1 MLSYPRHLRPLLFTL
16 PAERA
21 HSLTQLALRSR
32 AVGALFGTRTP
43 ADPRLACRLAGLSC
57 PNPIGL
63 APGLDKDGRLL
74 PSLRQLGFGYLT
86 VGSITPL
93 PRPGN
98 PRPRLARYP
107 DARAI
112 GNAMGL
118 PSLGAARAERLL
130 RRPRPAGPP
139 VIASIAGFGVPEI
152 EQTVR
157 RLAPHVDAV
166 ELGLICPNTDEGEQ
180 VGEVRM
186 LRELLATLAGEIR
199 CPVFV
204 KLPPFHA
211 AGERRHTLALLDVCA
226 EARIAGVSV
235 SGTRVTAQPAL
246 AAGRGSLAGA
256 PAYPDTLRIVAA
268 VAGRDTN
275 LAVKASGGVMTGADA
290 ARLLDAGATTV
301 ELYSALIFRG
311 PRVARLLCRELVA
324 IRHPTSAAEPR

>member
-1 MLSYPRHLRPLLFTL
+1 MLSYDRHLRPVLFTL

-32 AVGALFGTRTP
+32 AVGALLATRTP
-43 ADPRLACRLAGLSC
+43 ADPRLACQLAGLSC

-74 PSLRQLGFGYLT
+74 PSLLRLGFGYLT

-107 DARAI
+107 RERAI
-112 GNAMGL
+112 GNSMGL

-130 RRPRPAGPP
+130 SRPRPAGPP

-152 EQTVR
+152 QQVAR

-166 ELGLICPNTDEGEQ
+166 ELGLICPNTGEGAEL
-180 VGEVRM
+180 GEVRM
-186 LRELLATLAGEIR
+186 LRELLAALRGDVR

-204 KLPPFHA
+204 KLPPFHET
-211 AGERRHTLALLDVCA
+211 GERRQAMALLEVCA
-226 EARIAGVSV
+226 EAGIAGVSV
-235 SGTRVTAQPAL
+235 SGTRVAPQPAL
-246 AAGRGSLAGA
+246 ATGRGSLAGA
-256 PAYPDTLRIVAA
+256 PVYPDTLRIVAA
-268 VAGRDTN
+268 VAGQETG

-301 ELYSALIFRG
+301 ELYSALVFRG
-311 PRVARLLCRELVA
+311 PRVARLLCQEL
-324 IRHPTSAAEPR
+324 AAVRDPSRPAGPQ